1 MVKDRAID
9 VAAILVS
16 CFCALLLAGS
26 AESSGRIQGDET
38 FFALL
43 LGFAGSLSLW
53 WRRRNPLAVAFFLTA
68 LSPLAE
74 TIAFAG
80 LATLYTLV
88 VRRRTRAVL
97 LIVVL
102 NIGTGFAYSLRRP
115 DVELTPVAE
124 IVLNAALLTTAV
136 AIALA
141 VRSRYELIDSLRH
154 RAEQAEDHARLR
166 ADRLRALERERI
178 AREMHDS
185 IAHRISLVSLHAGAL
200 QLRRDLTPDETA
212 KAAATIRKSAH
223 EALEELRA
231 ILGVLRAG
239 DNDSNLRPQPDLTH
253 LGDLLA
259 EAEAAGMRV
268 RADNRLNGTPV
279 SAALGR
285 TVYRLVQEGLTNA
298 GKHNPAATPV
308 DLVLERTPEGE
319 LHVHLSNP
327 LLSPPPG
334 HASAPAGPPPPGHAP
349 APGGLP
355 SGPAVPGAHAG
366 LLGLSERVEL
376 VGGRLRHGV
385 RASPGAGLTFDL
397 EAWLPWPKT

>member
-1 MVKDRAID
+1 MFKKHAID

-26 AESSGRIQGDET
+26 AESTGRIQGDET
-38 FFALL
+38 FWALL

-53 WRRRNPLAVAFFLTA
+53 WRRSNTLAVAFFLTA
-68 LSPLAE
+68 LSVLTE

-88 VRRRTRAVL
+88 VRRRTRAAL

-102 NIGTGFAYSLRRP
+102 NTATGVVYSLRRP
-115 DVELTPVAE
+115 DVELPLLAE
-124 IVLNAALLTTAV
+124 LVLNAALLTAAIAV
-136 AIALA
+136 AVA
-141 VRSRYELIDSLRH
+141 VRSRYELVESLRL

-212 KAAATIRKSAH
+212 QAAATIRKSAH

-239 DNDSNLRPQPDLTH
+239 DDDSGLRPQPDLTH
-253 LGDLLA
+253 LDDLLA
-259 EAEAAGMRV
+259 EARAAGVRV
-268 RADNRLNGTPV
+268 RTDNRLNGTPV
-279 SAALGR
+279 SPALGR

-298 GKHNPAATPV
+298 GKHNPATTPV
-308 DLVLERTPEGE
+308 HLLLEPTPDGE

-327 LLSPPPG
+327 LLSPP
-334 HASAPAGPPPPGHAP
+334 AGRDGQ
-349 APGGLP
+349 
-355 SGPAVPGAHAG
+355 SGVPGAHAG
-366 LLGLSERVEL
+366 LLGLTERVGL
-376 VGGRLRHGV
+376 AGGRLRHGV
-385 RASPGAGLTFDL
+385 RASPDAGLTFDL